1 MFSNPLKQVAEEYL
15 YTSDSSVREQTQ
27 RQLIRAGSSAI
38 PLLMDALIVTLRKFN
53 SASWGKKRME
63 IFADVMIK
71 KGLLGGK
78 YADMMKEQIREMSNQ
93 EGDGIS
99 FMQTKISREA
109 RDFAWQVISQIGESA
124 IKALF
129 VIVNDRDKLKRLTAA
144 FALSAEEHPS
154 RFVVNSIIT
163 FMPTLQKLGGDEMG
177 EATVGLLIRTWSLS
191 GDKNAIELM
200 SDIAQ
205 HGEMSYDECNEMII
219 DVAMTLIAKS
229 K

>member
-15 YTSDSSVREQTQ
+15 YTDDNSVRERTKQ
-27 RQLIRAGSSAI
+27 QLIRAGSSAVA
-38 PLLMDALIVTLRKFN
+38 PLIDALIVTLRKFN

-71 KGLLGGK
+71 EGLLGGK
-78 YADMMKEQIREMSNQ
+78 YADMMKEQIHEMPNQ

-99 FMQTKISREA
+99 FMQSKVSRDA
-109 RDFAWQVISQIGESA
+109 RDCAWQVISQIGESA

-154 RFVVNSIIT
+154 RIVVNSIIT
-163 FMPTLQKLGGDEMG
+163 FMPILQKLGGDEIG
-177 EATVGLLIRTWSLS
+177 EVTGGLLVRTLALS

-200 SDIAQ
+200 SDIARR
-205 HGEMSYDECNEMII
+205 GDINYDECNEMMIDGAII
-219 DVAMTLIAKS
+219 LIAKS
-229 K
+229 R

>member
-15 YTSDSSVREQTQ
+15 YTDDNSVRERTKQ
-27 RQLIRAGSSAI
+27 QLIRAGSSAVA
-38 PLLMDALIVTLRKFN
+38 PLIDALIVTLRKFN

-71 KGLLGGK
+71 EGLLGGK
-78 YADMMKEQIREMSNQ
+78 YADMMKEQIHEMPNQ

-99 FMQTKISREA
+99 FMQSKVSRDA
-109 RDFAWQVISQIGESA
+109 RDCAWQVISQIGESA

-163 FMPTLQKLGGDEMG
+163 FMPILQKLGGDEIG
-177 EATVGLLIRTWSLS
+177 EVTGGLLVRTLALS

-200 SDIAQ
+200 SDIARR
-205 HGEMSYDECNEMII
+205 GDINYDECNEMMIDGAII
-219 DVAMTLIAKS
+219 LIAKS
-229 K
+229 R